1 MTIFSLYQTI
11 TNYSEKNSKSFFKP
25 PIVHDLPQHFNAI
38 SKNSE
43 SAVEQLEVIK
53 ETVQN
58 FQKLVEE
65 MKKPFKRELNL
76 KDEEAYGHMSY
87 YAKILDELQSNE
99 KYHDMLEDFNAVIM
113 RD

>member
-25 PIVHDLPQHFNAI
+25 PTVQDLPQHFNDFN
-38 SKNSE
+38 KNSK
-43 SAVEQLEVIK
+43 SAVDQLEIIK
-53 ETVQN
+53 ETVGN

-65 MKKPFKRELNL
+65 LKKPFKRELNQ
-76 KDEEAYGHMSY
+76 KDEEIYGHLSY
-87 YAKILDELQSNE
+87 YQKIHDELQSNE